1 MKDNILK
8 KEWSKKDVKRA
19 RNLIQGKV
27 NERTTKGIGYSKKQK
42 VYNEGDIWKEDGR
55 TWTIKN
61 GIKQN
66 ITKYDNVKKL
76 VRTPLFCP
84 NCKKQMKHKFDADYY
99 RVHKHCYE
107 CQLYFESE
115 LKQKGI
121 WEDYV
126 KKLHNNEI
134 DAFIK
139 DFKNWT
145 KDQIK
150 NQSNESFISE
160 QGDVEK
166 WVGGIDESRA
176 LESLNETIKYLKS
189 LKK

>member
-115 LKQKGI
+115 LKQKGV

>member
-1 MKDNILK
+1 MKDNILR
-8 KEWSKKDVKRA
+8 KEWSKRDVKRA

-27 NERTTKGIGYSKKQK
+27 NERTIKGIGYSKKQET
-42 VYNEGDIWKEDGR
+42 YNEGDVWEENGR

-66 ITKYDNVKKL
+66 ITKYDNIKKL

-84 NCKKQMKHKFDADYY
+84 SCKKQMKHKFDADYY

-115 LKQKGI
+115 LKQKGV

-139 DFKNWT
+139 DFEKWT
-145 KDQIK
+145 KDQI
-150 NQSNESFISE
+150 NNNSNESFISE

-166 WVGGIDESRA
+166 WVGGVDKTRA
-176 LESLNETIKYLKS
+176 LDSLDETIKYLKS

>member
-1 MKDNILK
+1 MKDNILR
-8 KEWSKKDVKRA
+8 KEWSKRDVKRA

-27 NERTTKGIGYSKKQK
+27 NERTIKGIGYSKNQEI
-42 VYNEGDIWKEDGR
+42 YNEGDVWEENGR

-84 NCKKQMKHKFDADYY
+84 SCKKQMKHKFDADYY

-115 LKQKGI
+115 LKQKGV

-139 DFKNWT
+139 DF
-145 KDQIK
+145 
-150 NQSNESFISE
+150 
-160 QGDVEK
+160 EK
-166 WVGGIDESRA
+166 
-176 LESLNETIKYLKS
+176 
-189 LKK
+189 

>member
-1 MKDNILK
+1 MKDNILR
-8 KEWSKKDVKRA
+8 KEWSKRDVKRA

-27 NERTTKGIGYSKKQK
+27 NERTIKGIGYSKKQET
-42 VYNEGDIWKEDGR
+42 YNEGDVWEENGR

-84 NCKKQMKHKFDADYY
+84 SCKKQMKHKFDADYY
-99 RVHKHCYE
+99 RVHKHCYK

-115 LKQKGI
+115 LKQKGV

-139 DFKNWT
+139 DFEKWT
-145 KDQIK
+145 KDQI
-150 NQSNESFISE
+150 NNNSNESFISE

-166 WVGGIDESRA
+166 WVGGVDKTRA
-176 LESLNETIKYLKS
+176 LDSLD
-189 LKK
+189 